1 MKKLLLILFVIIPF
15 LSFSQTQTPDTV
27 FTKDQVLRIGNYID
41 SLERVNNINQEI
53 ILQQAYKT
61 NLLQAYSKQDSM
73 LIGYQNQEIDLLR
86 RSLKIQENLTKVNK
100 KRWID
105 SPLIWFALGVGTIY
119 LSSEVV
125 SNVK

>member
-1 MKKLLLILFVIIPF
+1 MMKKLLLILLTVVPF
-15 LSFSQTQTPDTV
+15 SVSAQIPDTV
-27 FTKDQVLRIGNYID
+27 FTKDEVLRIGSYID
-41 SLERVNNINQEI
+41 SLEQVNSINQEI

-86 RSLKIQENLTKVNK
+86 RSLKIQENLTEVNK